1 MKRARKLELCIQAP
15 WKSLVGSANTF
26 TALTLIFGQP
36 SQLLQAQLARPTS
49 PQHLQSTLEYV
60 TDPRVLPMLPSSL
73 QAQHRAGE
81 TYESAK
87 NTVSENVGAAQ
98 NRAGE
103 GHIIVLKIA
112 SRTEPHVHACIHALP
127 QSTQIHQPPAQST
140 QMHQPPA
147 K

>member
-1 MKRARKLELCIQAP
+1 MCISLDEAREGSWNCASKPLG
-15 WKSLVGSANTF
+15 KSLVGIPTLRSGNTF

-36 SQLLQAQLARPTS
+36 SQLLQAQLARPTR
-49 PQHLQSTLEYV
+49 PRYLQSTLEYV

-87 NTVSENVGAAQ
+87 NTVSENVGAVQ

-103 GHIIVLKIA
+103 GHIIVLT
-112 SRTEPHVHACIHALP
+112 S
-127 QSTQIHQPPAQST
+127 
-140 QMHQPPA
+140 
-147 K
+147 